1 MSELSRL
8 IDRRLLPASPVA
20 ITAGAN
26 ECTALARRFGL
37 VRIDRLEASVTL
49 EPEGRKIEACGRL
62 SAKVVQSCAVSG
74 EDLPVTIDEPVFM
87 RFVPAG
93 ARHSPDE
100 EIELGAADCDEIE
113 MDGTQFDLG
122 EAIAQSLALAI
133 DPFAVGPGAEQ
144 ARQAA
149 GLLDPEASGPF
160 AALKALKKDG

>member
-8 IDRRLLPASPVA
+8 IDLRQVPAGPVA
-20 ITAGAN
+20 ITAEAS
-26 ECTALARRFGL
+26 ECAALARRFAL

-49 EPEGRKIEACGRL
+49 EPVGSKIEARGRL

-74 EDLPVTIDEPVFM
+74 EDLPVTIDEPVFI

-93 ARHSPDE
+93 TPHSPDE

-133 DPFAVGPGAEQ
+133 DPFAVGPGAQ
-144 ARQAA
+144 LARQAA
-149 GLLDPEASGPF
+149 GLLDPDESGPF
-160 AALKALKKDG
+160 AALKALRKDA